1 MIRKFGVKNYFCFKE
16 GVDINFGFD
25 GNVPDSVSQG
35 RDFSTVIG
43 IKGSNGSGK
52 TNIIKAIQFLRTFCY
67 FASDSNNEER
77 LAINGYYDSTDPSE
91 FYIDFEVEDVKYY
104 YELDVTANGVLREVL
119 YRTQPLED
127 NSDKNHSR
135 KTKILQRQ
143 GESVI
148 EAIEELS
155 ELKLLRLKNNAS
167 IISLVRKYNFQAD
180 MKDLH
185 RIAQFFFK
193 FISNVDFFGY
203 RNIDLGYEVIAK
215 EYKQDPQLFKFVKDI
230 VRSAD
235 DGIEDIVIESRFDE
249 NGNEVFYPLFIHQ
262 HNGKNYALRIG
273 DESSGTRVLFQRMHM
288 YWIVLSTGGLLAL
301 DEFDIHIHAMILPKI
316 IELFTNP
323 VSNKHNAQF
332 IFTAHNTEIIDT
344 LGKYRTILVN
354 KEDNESYCYRLDEIP
369 GSMIRNDRTIVPL
382 YLQGKI
388 GGVPGD
394 EIV

>member
-1 MIRKFGVKNYFCFKE
+1 MIRKFGVKNFFCFKE

-25 GNVPDSVSQG
+25 GNVPETISQG
-35 RDFSTVIG
+35 RDFSTIIG

-52 TNIIKAIQFLRTFCY
+52 TNIIKAIQFLRSFCY
-67 FASDSNNEER
+67 FASDSNNEDR

-91 FYIDFEVEDVKYY
+91 FYIDFEVDDVKYY

-119 YRTQPLED
+119 YRTPIRET
-127 NSDKNHSR
+127 KAR
-135 KTKILQRQ
+135 KTKILERQ
-143 GESVI
+143 GDAVV

-167 IISLVRKYNFQAD
+167 IISLVRKYNFRAD
-180 MKDLH
+180 MTDLH

-215 EYKQDPQLFKFVKDI
+215 EYNQDPALFKFVKDI

-235 DGIEDIVIESRFDE
+235 DGIDDIVIKSRLDE

-316 IELFTNP
+316 LALFTNP
-323 VSNKHNAQF
+323 ESNPHNAQF

-394 EIV
+394 EVL

>member
-1 MIRKFGVKNYFCFKE
+1 MIKKFGVKNYFCFKE
-16 GVDINFGFD
+16 GIEVNFAFD
-25 GNVPDSVSQG
+25 GNVPQAISMG
-35 RDFSTVIG
+35 RDFSTVMG

-67 FASDSNNEER
+67 FASDSDVEER
-77 LAINGYYDSTDPSE
+77 LAVNGYYDSTDPTE
-91 FYIDFEVEDVKYY
+91 FYLDFAINEMNYY
-104 YELDVTANGVLREVL
+104 YELDVSEKGVLREVL
-119 YRTQPLED
+119 YRT
-127 NSDKNHSR
+127 NTR
-135 KTKILQRQ
+135 RTKILVRE
-143 GESVI
+143 GDSIV
-148 EAIEELS
+148 EAIDELA
-155 ELKLLRLKNNAS
+155 ELKLIRLKKNAS
-167 IISLVRKYNFQAD
+167 VISVVRKYNFRAPMTDLQA
-180 MKDLH
+180 
-185 RIAQFFFK
+185 IAEFFYK

-215 EYKQDPQLFKFVKDI
+215 EYSKDPQLFEFVKEI
-230 VRSAD
+230 VKSAD
-235 DGIEDIVIESRFDE
+235 SGIDDILIKNRRDE
-249 NGNEVFYPLFIHQ
+249 NGNEIFYPLFIHQ
-262 HNGKNYALRIG
+262 HNGKNYGLTIQ

-316 IELFTNP
+316 LALFLNP
-323 VSNKHNAQF
+323 EINRHNAQF

-388 GGVPGD
+388 GGVPND
-394 EIV
+394 EKLQ

>member
-1 MIRKFGVKNYFCFKE
+1 MIRKFGVKNFFCFKE
-16 GVDINFGFD
+16 GVEINFNFD
-25 GNVPDSVSQG
+25 GNVPENVRAS

-67 FASDSNNEER
+67 FASETNVNER
-77 LAINGYYDSTDPSE
+77 LAINGYYDSTEPSQ
-91 FYIDFEVEDVKYY
+91 FYIDFEINEMKYY
-104 YELDVTANGVLREVL
+104 YELTVAADGVKSEVL
-119 YRTQPLED
+119 YRTNQ
-127 NSDKNHSR
+127 R
-135 KTKILQRQ
+135 RTKILERQ
-143 GESVI
+143 GDTIV
-148 EAIEELS
+148 EAIEELA
-155 ELKLLRLKNNAS
+155 ELKFIRLKTNAS
-167 IISLVRKYNFQAD
+167 VISLVRQFNFRAP
-180 MKDLH
+180 MVDLKL
-185 RIAQFFFK
+185 ISEFFYK
-193 FISNVDFFGY
+193 FISNVDYFGY
-203 RNIDLGYEVIAK
+203 KNIDLGYEVIAK
-215 EYKQDPQLFKFVKDI
+215 EYNQDPHLFQFVKDI
-230 VRSAD
+230 VKSAD
-235 DGIEDIVIESRFDE
+235 DGISDILIKSRLDE
-249 NGNEVFYPLFIHQ
+249 NGNEIFFPLFIHQ
-262 HNGKNYALRIG
+262 HNDKKYALNIQ

-316 IELFTNP
+316 LNLFLDPNI
-323 VSNKHNAQF
+323 NKHNAQF

-394 EIV
+394 ERI